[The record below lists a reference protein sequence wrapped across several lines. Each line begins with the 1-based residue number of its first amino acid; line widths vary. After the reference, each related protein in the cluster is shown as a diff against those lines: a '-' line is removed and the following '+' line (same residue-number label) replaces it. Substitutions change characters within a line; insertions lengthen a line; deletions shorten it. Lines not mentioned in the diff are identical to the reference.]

1 MLERAAPW
9 LGRGWVRQGRGGG
22 GGPRDT
28 RQPCPAWEGSS
39 EAPQSQWGR
48 RRVTTGPHSLS
59 HKLHGGNMCVNTWV
73 DGWIPLM
80 NEQKIICP
88 QLSGSFIIWNWF
100 S

>member
-1 MLERAAPW
+1 MAGQRVDKTGAWRSRGPLGHSTAPP
-9 LGRGWVRQGRGGG
+9 RVGGVL
-22 GGPRDT
+22 RD
-28 RQPCPAWEGSS
+28 PAEPVGMQKV
-39 EAPQSQWGR
+39 A
-48 RRVTTGPHSLS
+48 TAPHSLS
-59 HKLHGGNMCVNTWV
+59 YELHGGNMCVNTWV